1 MVGGLYW
8 RRANVVGGYFA
19 MLMGAIG
26 AIVPFFVL
34 HRSESF
40 AGFASFGL
48 ATAGLLAG
56 SFIGAKWMRATP
68 AETIVKAQP

>member
-1 MVGGLYW
+1 
-8 RRANVVGGYFA
+8 
-19 MLMGAIG
+19 MLMGATG

-48 ATAGLLAG
+48 AAAGLMAG
-56 SFIGAKWMRATP
+56 SFLGASLKR
-68 AETIVKAQP
+68 TIPEAKP